1 MRFVLSILA
10 AAILIA
16 VIAYAMS
23 GNDPVEQQPSPHAI
37 DQAGESLFESL
48 PVNRLPLAL
57 VSEAGSFSHD
67 GRTCDVCSGGKKSL

>member
-1 MRFVLSILA
+1 MRLVLSILA

-37 DQAGESLFESL
+37 DQ
-48 PVNRLPLAL
+48 
-57 VSEAGSFSHD
+57 D
-67 GRTCDVCSGGKKSL
+67 G